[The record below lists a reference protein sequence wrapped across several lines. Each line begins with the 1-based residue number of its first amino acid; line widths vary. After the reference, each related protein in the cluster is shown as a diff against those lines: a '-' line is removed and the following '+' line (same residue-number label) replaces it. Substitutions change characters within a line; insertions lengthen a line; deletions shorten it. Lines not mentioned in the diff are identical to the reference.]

1 MIEVYNCLLLHV
13 RIWQFSVQ
21 RSRFAGHMISRSKEI
36 KYALMCISTV
46 CTFISVFQVGPLC
59 WMLCTGNLSSWCLM
73 QTRMILKV
81 WRLRSRWVS
90 CLCCLHKQSFCND
103 MHTWHEKLM
112 PWSILPSWYVKCNGM
127 MGSVGVVHIRT
138 ALHCTSLGCQAKD
151 DEIRRNQ
158 REVDQLMEKEKVL
171 RQEDAELRRIK
182 VT

>member
-1 MIEVYNCLLLHV
+1 
-13 RIWQFSVQ
+13 
-21 RSRFAGHMISRSKEI
+21 
-36 KYALMCISTV
+36 
-46 CTFISVFQVGPLC
+46 
-59 WMLCTGNLSSWCLM
+59 
-73 QTRMILKV
+73 
-81 WRLRSRWVS
+81 
-90 CLCCLHKQSFCND
+90 
-103 MHTWHEKLM
+103 M